1 MSLFLVF
8 SHAIITRFVG
18 KGEAAAQGV
27 GAKGAQ
33 HADASG
39 HAGGAWH
46 PEAFG
51 DTLSPWSIDI
61 VWYI

>member
-1 MSLFLVF
+1 M
-8 SHAIITRFVG
+8 FVG